1 MDLSEASLVYIVSAG
16 PAKVHSE
23 TLSQE
28 KYQVLL
34 KENKNKEEEHYRLEA
49 LILTMVKLPKQT
61 CQVKAIL
68 SK

>member
-49 LILTMVKLPKQT
+49 LILRW
-61 CQVKAIL
+61 
-68 SK
+68 